1 MGKASSAKK
10 VARAAGLGGSRA
22 YGARPPYVYYFAIVV
37 LVVLGVIGVYNS
49 REYANNKINAQGTG
63 APKVGQSPPWYEGFA
78 VDACGK
84 ILPPITSNK
93 DPYGIT
99 TKGDGIISISP
110 TKKAVAG
117 HNATLG
123 AFANAIGMT
132 LNASEIQLPG
142 GRLYQRGN
150 LCEGKPGNVYVMV
163 WTSPQAPQSDG
174 ILQDKKK
181 IDVAKGYVDTCSP
194 DCASGVLLENNQLVT
209 IAFLPAPPKAKTPS
223 ILQPSASTISK
234 LSQSIASAATTT
246 VPTLPPTT
254 APPIT
259 APTTTT
265 KSKGSTTTGTT
276 TAGKT
281 ATTPSVSTTTPT
293 TPAKSNKTKTTPSIS
308 TTTSVK
314 AKAGAKG
321 KG

>member
-49 REYANNKINAQGTG
+49 REYANSKINAQGTG

-84 ILPPITSNK
+84 ILPPITSRR

-99 TKGDGIISISP
+99 TKSNGIISISP

-174 ILQDKKK
+174 VLQDTKK
-181 IDVAKGYVDTCSP
+181 IDVAKGYVDTCNP

-209 IAFLPAPPKAKTPS
+209 IAFLPAPPKGKTPS

-234 LSQSIASAATTT
+234 LSQTIASAATTT

-254 APPIT
+254 VPVT
-259 APTTTT
+259 APKTTT
-265 KSKGSTTTGTT
+265 KSKGPTTATT
-276 TAGKT
+276 AAGKT
-281 ATTPSVSTTTPT
+281 SRTPSVSTTATTAARSSKTKTTPSVSTTTAAK
-293 TPAKSNKTKTTPSIS
+293 AKSGA
-308 TTTSVK
+308 K
-314 AKAGAKG
+314 AKG
-321 KG
+321 